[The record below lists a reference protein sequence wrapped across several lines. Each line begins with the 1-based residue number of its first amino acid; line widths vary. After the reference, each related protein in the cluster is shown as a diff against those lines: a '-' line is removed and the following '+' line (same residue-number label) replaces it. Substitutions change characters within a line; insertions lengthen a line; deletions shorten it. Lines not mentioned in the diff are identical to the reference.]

1 MQTAVALRNDFIDH
15 EILVYQLSFAVRAS
29 SGQGHGSTKCD
40 TKCQAPCMPTI
51 YFKLATPV
59 CQHAQYRMW
68 SSQLTLPNA
77 AAAAESF

>member
-1 MQTAVALRNDFIDH
+1 MRFWSINFLLLFEH
-15 EILVYQLSFAVRAS
+15 P
-29 SGQGHGSTKCD
+29 
-40 TKCQAPCMPTI
+40 QAKAIAAPSVTQSVKPPCMPTI

-77 AAAAESF
+77 AAAAAESF